1 MKKKKY
7 LRDQMGYNQ
16 PIKDLEKYWYLR
28 HVAKNVFVKNKHFAC
43 LCTGE
48 SGSGKSYATGGLAY
62 QQYPELNPK
71 ETFSFSPL
79 QFLEKAGQKQP
90 KLFPLILD
98 DAGLSAFSGDALKAH
113 VKNISKICQSIRYKG
128 WQVYINLPHIAMLAK
143 SVKLNYQYLVQTLD
157 IDFDTRENIIKF
169 QRLKWDN
176 RGEIMPKYPTRFLK
190 EENEVTGYSQIIP
203 QTQLNMR
210 VDAPPQSLMKEYEK
224 LKDEFLK
231 KFYNETA
238 EEMRASFSNTKES
251 SKTRAFDIAN
261 EIRDKV
267 DEYTNDKGRPWIEK
281 IMMDYKINNSVAR
294 FAYKMANVPI
304 DKGSARTAKKEN
316 KSLAK
321 ELPNQLEEFEK
332 IAL

>member
-1 MKKKKY
+1 MVS
-7 LRDQMGYNQ
+7 YNQ
-16 PIKDLEKYWYLR
+16 PIKDLEKYWYIR
-28 HVAKNVFVKNKHFAC
+28 HVPKNVFVKNKHFAA

-48 SGSGKSYATGGLAY
+48 SGSGKSYATAGLAK
-62 QQYPELNPK
+62 ELFPKIKPK
-71 ETFSFSPL
+71 ESFSFSPI
-79 QFLEKAGQKQP
+79 QFLDKAGENHP

-128 WQVYINLPHIAMLAK
+128 WQIYINLPHIAMLAK
-143 SVKLNYQYLVQTLD
+143 SVKLNYQYLIQTLD
-157 IDFDTRENIIKF
+157 IDFETNENIIKF

-190 EENEVTGYSQIIP
+190 EENPVTGYYHIIP

-210 VDAPPQSLMKEYEK
+210 VDAPPQEIMKEYEK

-238 EEMRASFSNTKES
+238 EEMRASISNTKES

-261 EIRDKV
+261 ELREKI

-281 IMMDYKINNSVAR
+281 MMMDFRVNNSVAR
-294 FAYKMANVPI
+294 LAYKMANVPI
-304 DKGSARTAKKEN
+304 DKGSAKKAKKEN

-321 ELPNQLEEFEK
+321 ELPNQIEEFEK
-332 IAL
+332 IQL